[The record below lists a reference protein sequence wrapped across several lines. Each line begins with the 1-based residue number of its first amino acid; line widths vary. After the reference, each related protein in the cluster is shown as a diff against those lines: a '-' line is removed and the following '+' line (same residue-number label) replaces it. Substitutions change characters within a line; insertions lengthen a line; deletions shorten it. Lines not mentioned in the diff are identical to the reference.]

1 MHEDPNEH
9 VSIVERCVQ
18 EEGRMYVVNEN
29 VGMHAMDVY
38 VGQHKAGGTDVV

>member
-18 EEGRMYVVNEN
+18 EEEYVRRVNEN

-38 VGQHKAGGTDVV
+38 VGQHSKAGPMW